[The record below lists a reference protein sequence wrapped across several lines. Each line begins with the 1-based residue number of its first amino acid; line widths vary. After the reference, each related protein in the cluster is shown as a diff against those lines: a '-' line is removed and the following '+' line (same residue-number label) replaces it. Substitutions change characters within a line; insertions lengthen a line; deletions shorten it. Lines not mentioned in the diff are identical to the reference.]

1 MGRNIISP
9 PISVFFAFLEF
20 SFLSID
26 LCFSLVS
33 YSFWLKNFLQVF
45 EACIWY
51 WLILSDFIC
60 LRNCFTIPFFFF
72 SCSALKIT
80 PLSPKV
86 IFVGKIMHNMY
97 ALYLFSSPYLDFQQF
112 DYDVFRWFLKIYIFR
127 DGIQVLHIHTHTHTL
142 Q

>member
-33 YSFWLKNFLQVF
+33 YSFWLKNFLQVL

-51 WLILSDFIC
+51 WLILSDFIFWETVSPV
-60 LRNCFTIPFFFF
+60 LFFFP
-72 SCSALKIT
+72 CSALKIT
-80 PLSPKV
+80 PLSPRV

-112 DYDVFRWFLKIYIFR
+112 DYDVFRWFLYIQR
-127 DGIQVLHIHTHTHTL
+127 WNSSTTHTYTHTHTL